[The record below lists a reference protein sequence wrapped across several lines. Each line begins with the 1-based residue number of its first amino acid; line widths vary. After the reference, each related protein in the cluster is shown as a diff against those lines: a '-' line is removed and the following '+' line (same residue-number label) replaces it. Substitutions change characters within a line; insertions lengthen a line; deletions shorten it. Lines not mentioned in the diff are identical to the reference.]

1 MILAA
6 SIILSLT
13 IVINFF
19 CYCYSTWLVHKEAHS
34 YYSSAVVVSDIHIIE
49 MCRIFSIIL
58 YKEQKIKKSFAVVE
72 FCCKGFLYCISWFN
86 VLLSTALYLIII
98 IQYVFNVLNSFFV
111 CMDTNLFPFQ
121 SQFCFSYVSYKR
133 WWFHW
138 KASFWDQRGICGWQ
152 WSVLWKDEKTQRD
165 APRAFS
171 SMLLDGTECFYL
183 SHHL

>member
-49 MCRIFSIIL
+49 MCRIFSIIIL

-72 FCCKGFLYCISWFN
+72 FLYCISWFN
-86 VLLSTALYLIII
+86 VLLSTALYLIIII

-121 SQFCFSYVSYKR
+121 SQFCFSYVSY
-133 WWFHW
+133 
-138 KASFWDQRGICGWQ
+138 
-152 WSVLWKDEKTQRD
+152 
-165 APRAFS
+165 
-171 SMLLDGTECFYL
+171 
-183 SHHL
+183 

>member
-1 MILAA
+1 MLFNLACPQRSSFILFIC
-6 SIILSLT
+6 SYCFWHPDHWD
-13 IVINFF
+13 VQNF
-19 CYCYSTWLVHKEAHS
+19 LN
-34 YYSSAVVVSDIHIIE
+34 
-49 MCRIFSIIL
+49 IIL
-58 YKEQKIKKSFAVVE
+58 YKEQKIKKSFAVVG
-72 FCCKGFLYCISWFN
+72 FCCKGFLYCISWLN

-98 IQYVFNVLNSFFV
+98 KQYVFNVLNSFFV
-111 CMDTNLFPFQ
+111 CMDTNLFPSQ

-138 KASFWDQRGICGWQ
+138 KASFWDQRGICRWQ